1 MKIKSFIFVHDQKI
15 ILDYIRQKKFSEL
28 ENLNFVFLGYG
39 DVQHIQNLPNII
51 ICRNLPINIENYP
64 KLTSFTGWYA
74 IWKNNLYLDSD
85 YINLFEY
92 DINLSTQFNQKL
104 NENLNH
110 DLIGYIGM
118 NIHRVEIFKTPK
130 FCDLLIESTNKTY
143 GIDVLNYINKL
154 HPNKEVSMTSNHT
167 MKNDLFKNYMKW
179 VEPLIDQIKSS
190 NFSGHQIERSVPL
203 FNILHNCN
211 FTIIENILEH
221 LQLDS
226 HHTQYKTNKKYTN
239 WYGGL

>member
-1 MKIKSFIFVHDQKI
+1 MKIKSFIFVHDKKI

-28 ENLNFVFLGYG
+28 QNLNFVFLGYG
-39 DVQHIQNLPNII
+39 DVQQIQNLPNVII
-51 ICRNLPINIENYP
+51 SRNLPINLENYP

-92 DINLSTQFNQKL
+92 DINLSSQFNQKL
-104 NENLNH
+104 YDNFNH
-110 DLIGYIGM
+110 DLIGYVKM
-118 NIHRVEIFKTPK
+118 NVHRVEIFKTPN
-130 FCDLLIESTNKTY
+130 FCNLLIDSVKKTY
-143 GIDVLNYINKL
+143 DIDVFNHINKL
-154 HPNKEVSMTSNHT
+154 HPNQEISMTSNHT
-167 MKNDLFKNYMKW
+167 MKVGLFNNYMKW

-190 NFSGHQIERSVPL
+190 KFSGHQIERSVPL

-226 HHTQYKTNKKYTN
+226 HQTQYKTNKKYTN
-239 WYGGL
+239 WYSEL